1 MTIMKAYLFGFIK
14 YVFREWLMYVPSR
27 RVRMFFIRLATNH
40 VGSGVYVAMG
50 LDLRGTRGK
59 VRIGNDCVINKRV
72 LLDGRGE
79 IIIGNNVDIG
89 QETNIWTAEH
99 DPNSDKHET
108 RIGKVVIEDYVWL
121 ATRVTILPDVTIG
134 KGAVVATGSIV
145 TKSVPSMAIV
155 AGVPA
160 KIIGWRNNKLN
171 YKLVLDSPFT

>member
-1 MTIMKAYLFGFIK
+1 MMKAYIFGFIK
-14 YVFREWLMYVPSR
+14 YLFREWLMYLPSH
-27 RVRMFFIRLATNH
+27 RVRMFFIRLVINH
-40 VGSGVYVAMG
+40 VGSGVHIAMG
-50 LDLRGTRGK
+50 LDLRGARGK
-59 VRIGNDCVINKRV
+59 VSIGNSCVINKWV

-99 DPNSDKHET
+99 DPDSDKHET
-108 RIGKVVIEDYVWL
+108 RIGKVVIEDYVWI
-121 ATRVTILPDVTIG
+121 ATRVTILPDITIG

-160 KIIGWRNNKLN
+160 KIIGLRNNKLN
-171 YKLVLDSPFT
+171 YQLILNAPFT